1 MKRKYEF
8 WQRGLRGAL
17 AALLFLIPPSLW
29 GESCPFCYSKAM
41 ASSAGILQA
50 FRNGIIILMVPPFLM
65 SLAITWLMYK
75 RRNSFR

>member
-1 MKRKYEF
+1 MKLYPFQHRSFRKALG
-8 WQRGLRGAL
+8 GLILL
-17 AALLFLIPPSLW
+17 APASLW

-50 FRNGIIILMVPPFLM
+50 YRNGIIILMVPPFLM
-65 SLAITWLMYK
+65 SIAITWLMYK